1 MEKQEFL
8 QKYLVER
15 RGTNCSK
22 WDGLKEKFG
31 EKDLLAMWVADMEF
45 RTCDA
50 IVDAMV
56 ERTRHG
62 VFGYGIVPDHY
73 YEVFSAW
80 MERRYGFLVEK
91 DWVRFSTGCV
101 TAIAWMIHAYTR
113 PGDACMILTPVYYPF
128 HNVVTNNGRTLVKVE
143 LDYEKGYFT
152 MNAKKIEKA
161 IVEHQV
167 KLFLMCSPHNPAGR
181 VWTEEELEEVLS
193 ICRKNQVLVIS
204 DEIHQDI
211 VFEERKFVPAAVVSG
226 GKYRDMVITLNSASK
241 TFNLATLIHSH
252 ILITDERLREIY
264 DKFASGLNRTEV
276 SVMGMVAA
284 MAGYEHGEGWMQ
296 QVLEIIHDN
305 YLYLKDTLARELPK
319 VQVCCMEGTYLPM
332 VDLRAYVEPDKTQEF
347 VQKKCG
353 LAVDYGEWFGESY
366 KGFIRINLATDPKFV
381 EEAARRLVRAVQV
394 QENALCKQ

>member
-181 VWTEEELEEVLS
+181 VWTEKELEEVLS
-193 ICRKNQVLVIS
+193 ICRKHQVLVIS

-226 GKYRDMVITLNSASK
+226 GKYRDMVISLN
-241 TFNLATLIHSH
+241 F
-252 ILITDERLREIY
+252 
-264 DKFASGLNRTEV
+264 
-276 SVMGMVAA
+276 M
-284 MAGYEHGEGWMQ
+284 
-296 QVLEIIHDN
+296 
-305 YLYLKDTLARELPK
+305 
-319 VQVCCMEGTYLPM
+319 
-332 VDLRAYVEPDKTQEF
+332 
-347 VQKKCG
+347 
-353 LAVDYGEWFGESY
+353 
-366 KGFIRINLATDPKFV
+366 INLHPG
-381 EEAARRLVRAVQV
+381 
-394 QENALCKQ
+394 